1 MLIWFNRPKNKEE
14 LFNLRHASARNVIER
29 SFGVTKN
36 RFNILDQPPRY
47 LMLVQTYIL
56 SALCALHNFI
66 FLIFIYINPMS
77 QDEVEVKE
85 DKIDLTQFGNLGFG
99 VITREMQNRAS
110 RKRDEI
116 ASNMWREYTAFLVD
130 DMDM

>member
-1 MLIWFNRPKNKEE
+1 
-14 LFNLRHASARNVIER
+14 
-29 SFGVTKN
+29 
-36 RFNILDQPPRY
+36 
-47 LMLVQTYIL
+47 MLVQTYIL